1 MEKNKNFL
9 ISVIFGC
16 IAILSFILFTIFF
29 LIISSDSVVGESDK
43 IYNIAIILVFCFLI
57 FSLLFTYYYFKSKN
71 KIEQFYSN
79 ILVFG
84 STIFFTVVTILLIIA
99 KKVEHELLDRG
110 LHVPLVF
117 ILIIFIYWI
126 IIRKKLDFLKIN
138 IVTLASGPAIICL
151 TILIYLLFFSDGYG
165 KFFIA
170 GFIIFGTPIIYIFTL
185 IVLLVFRLIE
195 KLIQNNNNNN

>member
-43 IYNIAIILVFCFLI
+43 IYNIAIVFVFCFLI
-57 FSLLFTYYYFKSKN
+57 FFLLFIYHYFKSKK

-84 STIFFTVVTILLIIA
+84 STIFFTLVTILLIID
-99 KKVEHELLDRG
+99 KKFEHNLLSRG
-110 LHVPLVF
+110 LHIPF
-117 ILIIFIYWI
+117 IFIFIIFIYWI

-138 IVTLASGPAIICL
+138 IAALASGPAIIFFTTL
-151 TILIYLLFFSDGYG
+151 VYSLIFTTDGLG
-165 KFFIA
+165 GIVIV
-170 GFIIFGTPIIYIFTL
+170 GLIIFLTPIIYIFTL

-195 KLIQNNNNNN
+195 KLIQKNNN